1 MNMGIPKIIDRIT
14 VKYGALPDQIID
26 LTAGNGIAASR
37 PLIVLMH
44 GGFWK
49 PLYDRTHMQPLAAA
63 LTAAGWSVANIE
75 YRRVPGDP
83 DVTLNDITNAYA
95 ALRTTVVPHDGR
107 KLAVGFSAGGHLAL
121 WLAATTKDVSLCGA
135 IGMAPVADLALA
147 QELGL
152 GDDAVELFLGTQ
164 LSRRATLDPRRLRA
178 PACPV
183 SLLHGEDDAVV
194 PIAVSEFYVA
204 AHPQA
209 RLQCVPATTHMAL
222 IDPAAAAWPLLVA
235 ELQRLAGAQR

>member
-1 MNMGIPKIIDRIT
+1 LSTKLLR
-14 VKYGALPDQIID
+14 YGALPDQIID
-26 LTAGNGIAASR
+26 LTAGNGKAASR

-83 DVTLNDITNAYA
+83 DVTLDDITNAYA

-152 GDDAVELFLGTQ
+152 GDGAVELFLGTQ
-164 LSRRATLDPRRLRA
+164 LSRRATLDPCRLRA
-178 PACPV
+178 PACAV
-183 SLLHGEDDAVV
+183 SLLHGDRDCAV
-194 PIAVSEFYVA
+194 PIAVSESYLATYPHTHLV
-204 AHPQA
+204 
-209 RLQCVPATTHMAL
+209 RVPALGHMPL
-222 IDPAAAAWPLLVA
+222 IDPSAAAWPLLVA